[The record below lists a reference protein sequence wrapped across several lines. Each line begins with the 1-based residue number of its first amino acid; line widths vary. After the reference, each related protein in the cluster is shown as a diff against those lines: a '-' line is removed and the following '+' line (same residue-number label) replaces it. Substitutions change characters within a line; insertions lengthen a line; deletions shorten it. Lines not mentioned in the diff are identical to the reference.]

1 MLGELTVML
10 SGGTPSKSNPD
21 YWHGTVPWA
30 SAKDMKNYF
39 LADTEDHISDEAVQ
53 KATKLVPAGTVLLLT
68 RGMTLLDD
76 VPICLSMR
84 PMTFNQDV
92 KALRSKNGLLQEYL
106 PYLLLGH
113 KADLLDLV
121 DLAGHGTGR
130 LNSDELKNLPVLLP
144 PESEQNKIAQ
154 FLGTVDNRL
163 YNLSRQNESI
173 ESIAQAI
180 FKSWFVYF
188 DPVRAKAEGREP
200 DGMDAA
206 TAALFPDDFRDSL
219 VDPLP
224 IGWERM
230 SLGEISQ
237 VGIGKTPPR
246 AQSQWFSESDDD
258 VVWVSI
264 RDMGKSG
271 VYIKS
276 SSEFLTREAIDR
288 FNVRLVPENTVIIS
302 FKLTVGRIA
311 ITDGQLTTNEA
322 IAHCVL
328 PNDACISTEYLYCA
342 LAAFDFT
349 SLAST
354 SSIAEAVNS
363 KTIRALSVTIP
374 KKPLMNAYTS
384 IAQPLFQIMKNN
396 QRTIDT
402 LSQLRDTLLPRLISG
417 KLRVPEAEAMLT
429 GGCREV

>member
-1 MLGELTVML
+1 MREQKLIAGFLGVL
-10 SGGTPSKSNPD
+10 
-21 YWHGTVPWA
+21 
-30 SAKDMKNYF
+30 
-39 LADTEDHISDEAVQ
+39 DE
-53 KATKLVPAGTVLLLT
+53 K
-68 RGMTLLDD
+68 
-76 VPICLSMR
+76 IE
-84 PMTFNQDV
+84 
-92 KALRSKNGLLQEYL
+92 LLQ
-106 PYLLLGH
+106 
-113 KADLLDLV
+113 K
-121 DLAGHGTGR
+121 
-130 LNSDELKNLPVLLP
+130 
-144 PESEQNKIAQ
+144 ESLSLEQVAR
-154 FLGTVDNRL
+154 T
-163 YNLSRQNESI
+163 
-173 ESIAQAI
+173 I
-180 FKSWFVYF
+180 FKSWFVDF

-200 DGMDAA
+200 NGMDAA
-206 TAALFPDDFRDSL
+206 TAAIFPNEFHDSL

-224 IGWERM
+224 MGWERM

-271 VYIKS
+271 AYINS

-288 FNVRLVPENTVIIS
+288 FNVRLVPDNTVIIS

-328 PNDACISTEYLYCA
+328 PNDARVSSEYLYCA

-363 KTIRALSVTIP
+363 KTIRALSITVP
-374 KKPLMNAYTS
+374 KKPLMDAYTG

-402 LSQLRDTLLPRLISG
+402 LS
-417 KLRVPEAEAMLT
+417 
-429 GGCREV
+429 